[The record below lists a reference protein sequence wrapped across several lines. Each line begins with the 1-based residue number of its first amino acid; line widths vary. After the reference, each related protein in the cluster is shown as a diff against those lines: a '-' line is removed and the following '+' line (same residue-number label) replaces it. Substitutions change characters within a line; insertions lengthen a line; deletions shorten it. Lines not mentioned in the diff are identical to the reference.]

1 MPRAA
6 SPRSTPA
13 EAHAAI
19 EVLAR
24 LAALHAERRAQLAE
38 GVGLSDPQWGVL
50 EEIATEHFLP
60 SLFAQKR
67 ESSAAAV
74 SKLLRQLLD
83 RGLVTSQ
90 AGESDG
96 RQRRYSLT
104 PAGRELMASLRAA
117 REAAVR
123 DVWLSLPAE
132 TVRAFSSSGLA
143 IAARLEDYARSV
155 RGKD

>member
-1 MPRAA
+1 MPRPG
-6 SPRSTPA
+6 SPRATA
-13 EAHAAI
+13 GDAHAAI

-38 GVGLSDPQWGVL
+38 GVGLTDPQWGVL

-83 RGLVTSQ
+83 RGLVTAQ
-90 AGESDG
+90 AGDVDA

-104 PAGRELMASLRAA
+104 PAGRELMDGLRAA

-123 DVWLSLPAE
+123 EVWLALPAE
-132 TVRAFSSSGLA
+132 TVRAFSTSGLA
-143 IAARLEDYARSV
+143 IAARLEDYARRV